1 MEKPL
6 KHLPTDKRV
15 RLNQIKQ
22 TILSVV
28 RPDKIVLFGL
38 YADPNASACLARYPS
53 SLQVVDVLV
62 IVKYGDSR
70 RNPVLQQLIEDKCFN
85 FATVNCVVHN
95 LEYVNER
102 LEEGNYFLYKI
113 QEQGVMLYDASQ
125 IPLFSAPRPNF
136 QMLLKQ
142 AKEDFSHWSTQAK
155 EFYQCAAFSKTHGYL
170 RLSLFLLH
178 QAAEQMY
185 QAIIL
190 TFTGYKPTTHNIGKL
205 RNHTARLS
213 LQLCEVFPDR
223 TIDDKRMFQ
232 LLIASYVKARYKHFD
247 VGENDLSTLSDRVGQ
262 LLSLGETICQ
272 HQIHFLSKTYQEQN
286 RPELSVL

>member
-1 MEKPL
+1 MQKPL
-6 KHLPTDKRV
+6 KHLPPHKRNCV
-15 RLNQIKQ
+15 NEIKQ
-22 TILSVV
+22 TIMSVV
-28 RPDKIVLFGL
+28 RPDKIILFGM
-38 YADPNASACLARYPS
+38 YADPNASACFAQYPP

-70 RNPVLQQLIEDKCFN
+70 QNPELQRLIEDKCFN
-85 FATVNCVVHN
+85 VATVNCVVHN
-95 LEYVNER
+95 LDYVNER
-102 LEEGNYFLYKI
+102 LIEGNYFLCKI
-113 QEQGVMLYDASQ
+113 QEQGVTLYDASQ
-125 IPLFSAPRPNF
+125 IPLIPAPRPNF
-136 QMLLKQ
+136 QMVLKQ

-155 EFYQCAAFSKTHGYL
+155 EFYECAAFSKTYGYL

-223 TIDDKRMFQ
+223 TTDDKRLFQ
-232 LLIASYVKARYKHFD
+232 LLIASYVSARYKHFD
-247 VGENDLSTLSDRVGQ
+247 VEENDLSTLSDRVGQ

-272 HQIHFLSKTYQEQN
+272 HQIHFLTKTYQDQN
-286 RPELSVL
+286 TSKLSLL